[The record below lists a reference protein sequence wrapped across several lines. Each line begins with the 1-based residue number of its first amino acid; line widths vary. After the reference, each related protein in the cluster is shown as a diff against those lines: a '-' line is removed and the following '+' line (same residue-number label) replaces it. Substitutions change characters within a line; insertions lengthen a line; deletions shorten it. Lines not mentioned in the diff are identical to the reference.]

1 MSMLAVGLLIFAV
14 LAQVLHLV
22 SALLAMR
29 GVRARLR
36 QAEPSRLPPVTL
48 LRPVCGLDTFDAE
61 TLASSFLLNYP
72 QYEVIFCAARGDDP
86 AVPLVRKLM
95 AEYPTVNARMLI
107 GDDRLSRN
115 PKLNNLAK
123 GWQAARHA
131 HVCMADSNLLLP
143 PDYLRDVVAA
153 WDERTGLVS
162 SPPVGI
168 WPEGMAARLEC
179 AFLNGNQARIQ
190 LAADTLGFGFAQGKT
205 LFWQRNLLDR
215 AGGFAALGRNM
226 AEDVAATKM
235 VRSLGLKVRLTPAP
249 FFQPIGRRRLADV
262 WARQVRWSVVRRDGF
277 PALFMLEPLNGAFL
291 STAALSAYLLLAE
304 LTPFWL
310 LPWLVIWYGTEVIL
324 ARVNNWPVAVSDLVA
339 LPLRDLLIPAVWL
352 FTLRRSGFEWRG
364 TPMSGVTALP
374 GVGSTRD

>member
-1 MSMLAVGLLIFAV
+1 MNALAVGLMFFAI
-14 LAQVLHLV
+14 LALAVHLV
-22 SALLAMR
+22 SALLAVR

-36 QAEPSRLPPVTL
+36 QVVPSGLPPITL
-48 LRPVCGLDTFDAE
+48 LRPVCGLDRFDAE

-72 QYEVIFCAARGDDP
+72 QYEVIFCAARADDA
-86 AVPLVRKLM
+86 AVALVGRLI
-95 AEYPTVNARMLI
+95 AANPTVNARLLI
-107 GDDRLSRN
+107 GDERSSRN

-123 GWQAARHA
+123 GWRDARHA

-143 PDYLRDVVAA
+143 PDYLREVVAA

-168 WPEGMAARLEC
+168 WPDGMAARLEC

-190 LAADTLGFGFAQGKT
+190 LAADTLGLGFAQGKT
-205 LFWQRNLLDR
+205 LFWRRDLLDR

-235 VRSLGLKVRLTPAP
+235 VRSLGLKVRLTPVP

-277 PALFMLEPLNGAFL
+277 PALFMLEPLNGAVL
-291 STAALSAYLLLAE
+291 PTVALTAGLLLAG

-310 LPWLVIWYGTEVIL
+310 LSWLVIWYGTEVIL
-324 ARVNNWPVAVSDLVA
+324 ARVNGWPVAVSDVVA
-339 LPLRDLLIPAVWL
+339 LPLRDLMIQAVWL

-364 TPMSGVTALP
+364 TPMSQIIAAP
-374 GVGSTRD
+374 GEGGTRD